1 MRVHSSGRAT
11 GCDRR
16 AIYSAVPNTDGI
28 QTLPHEF
35 RSSTRQSP
43 SITLC
48 ARLTRVSPLLHS
60 RFGNKFEKE
69 EVVGRRVEVSS
80 FQAFFRFERN
90 IFCFLRICSL

>member
-69 EVVGRRVEVSS
+69 EVEEGGSRFHPFKPFFDSS
-80 FQAFFRFERN
+80 ETSFVF
-90 IFCFLRICSL
+90 